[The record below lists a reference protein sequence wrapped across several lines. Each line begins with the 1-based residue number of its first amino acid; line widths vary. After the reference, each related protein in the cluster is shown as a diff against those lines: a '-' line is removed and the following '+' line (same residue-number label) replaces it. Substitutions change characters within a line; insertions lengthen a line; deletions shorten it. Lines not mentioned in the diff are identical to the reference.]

1 MKNGGI
7 IKQRTLSKEF
17 TLRGKGLHTG
27 LDATVTFHPAPCDH
41 GYKIRRV
48 DLKGSPVIMASA
60 ENVINTQRSTILSVE
75 GVQVATIEHALAAL
89 YGCEIDNCLIEI
101 DSFEFPILEG
111 SSDIYVKNIY
121 RIGVE
126 EQTKERIYYEVDHD
140 IEYSDAET
148 GSYLKLIPADKFSV
162 DVRIEFD
169 SEVLSAQNAFLD
181 NLSDF
186 KDEISMCRTFVFIK
200 EIESLLKT
208 GLIKGGDL
216 DNAIVIYDQLIQQW
230 ELDRLAD
237 IMGIKRKKVDKT
249 GYIMNKPLLYPNEP
263 ARHKLLDVIGD
274 IALVGRFIKGK
285 IIAIRPG
292 HRVNNM
298 LARNIIKQMRTERTE
313 VIMKR
318 DCPDTANSNHA
329 GLPAIGLHRTPDGIK
344 V

>member
-1 MKNGGI
+1 M
-7 IKQRTLSKEF
+7 KQRTIKSPFSVE
-17 TLRGKGLHTG
+17 GKGLHTG
-27 LDATVTFHPAPCDH
+27 VKTTIAFRPAPVDF
-41 GYKIRRV
+41 GYKIKRI
-48 DLKGSPVIMASA
+48 DLNGSPVITASA
-60 ENVINTQRSTILSVE
+60 ENVLYTQRSTVLSVD

-111 SSDIYVKNIY
+111 SSEIYVKNIH
-121 RIGVE
+121 RVGVE
-126 EQTKERIYYEVDHD
+126 EQVKERVYYEVGHA
-140 IEYSDAET
+140 IEYFDNET
-148 GSYLKLIPADKFSV
+148 GSYLKLAPADKFSV
-162 DVRIEFD
+162 DVQIKFN
-169 SEVLSAQNAFLD
+169 SEILPVQNAFLD
-181 NLSDF
+181 DLSDF

-216 DNAIVIYDQLIQQW
+216 DNAIVIYDQLIQQS

-237 IMGIKRKKVDKT
+237 IMGIERKKIDNT

-285 IIAIRPG
+285 IIAFRPG

-298 LARNIIKQMRTERTE
+298 FARNIIQQIKAEQGVELHE
-313 VIMKR
+313 VF
-318 DCPDTANSNHA
+318 
-329 GLPAIGLHRTPDGIK
+329 L
-344 V
+344 